1 MGHDI
6 QQRLNELSR
15 QAATGCGQSD
25 WLWQSGFSGMVASA
39 YPPGHAQRNEA
50 LELAVPMGYL
60 TAAELEKQ
68 AEELANDGYCSHGI
82 DPNCCPCGCGD
93 IEYD

>member
-1 MGHDI
+1 MDADLPG
-6 QQRLNELSR
+6 QLARMSK

-25 WLWQSGFSGMVASA
+25 WLWQSAFSRMVESA
-39 YPPGHAQRNEA
+39 YPPGHTQRDEA
-50 LELAVPMGYL
+50 LALAVPMGYL
-60 TAAELEKQ
+60 SSAELDQQAAEM
-68 AEELANDGYCSHGI
+68 ANDGYCSHGI